1 MYLKINLKDEDFIEF
16 NSYYI
21 MKSAKG
27 KRSILIGRVSILIVA
42 ILATIIF
49 FAANANSKFIL
60 AEAIVLLAIGIV
72 WFLFYPRMIKKNIA
86 KRVIKVRRDGGLPYE
101 SEVELSFLDDVIIEK
116 TATTSRETPYTDFKE
131 ITQTDKYIYL
141 AKFTQESM
149 IIPLRCVNDK
159 TAFLNFIKE
168 KIH

>member
-1 MYLKINLKDEDFIEF
+1 MYLKINLRDEDFIEF

-21 MKSAKG
+21 LKSARG
-27 KRSILIGRVSILIVA
+27 KRSVLFGRVSILIVA
-42 ILATIIF
+42 ILATVIF

-60 AEAIVLLAIGIV
+60 AEAIVLLAIGVI
-72 WFLFYPRMIKKNIA
+72 WFLFYPKMLKNNIA

-116 TATTSRETPYTDFKE
+116 TATTNRETPYTDFKE

-141 AKFTQESM
+141 AKHTQESM
-149 IIPLRCVNDK
+149 IIPLRCVEDK
-159 TAFLNFIKE
+159 NAFLAFLKE
-168 KIH
+168 KIK